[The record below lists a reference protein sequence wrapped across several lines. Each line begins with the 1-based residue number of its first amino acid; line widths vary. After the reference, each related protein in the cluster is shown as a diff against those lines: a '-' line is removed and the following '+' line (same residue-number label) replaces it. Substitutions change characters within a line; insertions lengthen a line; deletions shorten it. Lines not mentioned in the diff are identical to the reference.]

1 MFFRTSIKLTVLL
14 GVLTFIFGNLG
25 LWQLERK
32 AVKQELFDQFEN
44 ATALP
49 VMEAM
54 EIEEKYALV
63 DAYGHYDSERH
74 ILLDNKIEEGRP
86 GVYVF
91 TPFILQNGTSLLVNR
106 GWLPMPADRRSLPD
120 VPTNDSM
127 ITIKGRLNSLPSSGP
142 RVGDADALVTDHWP
156 QLVTYLDLIP
166 VSRALDLPLSSWL
179 VQLDATDPSGFGKRK
194 WTAATM
200 GPGIHGAYAFQWFAL
215 AAATICIWIVLG
227 IRRGRL
233 LRDSHS
239 KTLSDGKA

>member
-14 GVLTFIFGNLG
+14 GVLSFIFGSLG

-32 AVKQELFDQFEN
+32 AVKQALFDQFDN

-49 VMEAM
+49 VMEAI

-91 TPFILQNGTSLLVNR
+91 TPFTLQNGTSLLVNR

-120 VPTNDSM
+120 VPTGDSM
-127 ITIKGRLNSLPSSGP
+127 TTIKGRLNRLPATGT
-142 RVGDADALVTDHWP
+142 RVGDADVLVTDRWP
-156 QLVTYLDLIP
+156 QLVTYLDLLP
-166 VSRALDLPLSSWL
+166 VSQALDLPLAPWL
-179 VQLDATDPSGFGKRK
+179 IQLDTTDPSGFGNRK

-215 AAATICIWIVLG
+215 AAASAGIWIVLG
-227 IRRGRL
+227 IRRGRQ
-233 LRDSHS
+233 LRDTRSNVF
-239 KTLSDGKA
+239 SDGEG